1 MADWKNAKDGET
13 VRKSVRT
20 IVDKGEKIAK
30 KNGIYIPFK
39 YANYA
44 SRDQNP
50 LGSYGAENLAKLKE
64 IALKYD
70 SEEVFQK
77 LQNGGWLVSRA

>member
-1 MADWKNAKDGET
+1 MADWKNHKDEET
-13 VRKSVRT
+13 VCRSLRT
-20 IVDKGEKIAK
+20 IVDKGEEISK
-30 KNGIYIPFK
+30 KNGTYIPFK

-50 LGSYGAENLAKLKE
+50 LASYGPENLAKLKE

-70 SEEVFQK
+70 AEEVFQK
-77 LQNGGWLVSRA
+77 QQNGGWLLSRT

>member
-1 MADWKNAKDGET
+1 
-13 VRKSVRT
+13 VRKAACM
-20 IVDKGEKIAK
+20 IADKVEEVSK
-30 KNGIYIPFK
+30 KNGTYLPFQ
-39 YANYA
+39 YANYS

-50 LGSYGAENLAKLKE
+50 LASYGADNLAKLKA

-70 SEEVFQK
+70 PEQVFQL

>member
-1 MADWKNAKDGET
+1 MADWKDPAAET
-13 VRKSVRT
+13 SVRKACK
-20 IVDKGEKIAK
+20 IIADKCEEVSK
-30 KNGIYIPFK
+30 KNGTYLPFK
-39 YANYA
+39 YANYS

-50 LGSYGAENLAKLKE
+50 LASYGEKNLQKLKE

-70 SEEVFQK
+70 PEAVFQR